1 MWAFHFH
8 GWGYHTGLGWIQ
20 HHRQNGKLRWRS
32 QRIDGTFLW
41 HRTKFFGCKIV
52 RKEFRTVMTSNS
64 IVRAHSFFRLIMDFN
79 QMSKYS
85 LFAFFA
91 WNMLSLSSAI
101 IALQF
106 QLVKYISFCSLRSA
120 WLTNEN
126 SSFIFSIF
134 KVGWWLKYIGN
145 GSFVLR
151 VDLDGHISFH
161 DLWTRHTGDQSI
173 WGIRRWTWPMRLVF
187 VVDWN
192 AANVCDFSIGHSI
205 SNWAVKLCKHH
216 VRARN
221 TEKGGSLHVTFEFAC
236 FNLPISISRLSTK
249 RSHFLWHFE
258 NSNKTVLEPI
268 WKKCCGIWMHSQ
280 LV

>member
-91 WNMLSLSSAI
+91 WNMLSLTSSI

-134 KVGWWLKYIGN
+134 KVGWCSNTLETALLC
-145 GSFVLR
+145 FV
-151 VDLDGHISFH
+151 
-161 DLWTRHTGDQSI
+161 SI
-173 WGIRRWTWPMRLVF
+173 WMVTFLSMICEPGTRVTNQFEVFEDELGQCDWYLLSIGMQRMYAIFLLDTQYPIELLSYVNITCARETLKKVVHCMLHSNSLVLICPFPFPGYQQSVLIFYDISKIQIRRFSSQFER
-187 VVDWN
+187 N
-192 AANVCDFSIGHSI
+192 AVEYGCIHS
-205 SNWAVKLCKHH
+205 
-216 VRARN
+216 
-221 TEKGGSLHVTFEFAC
+221 
-236 FNLPISISRLSTK
+236 
-249 RSHFLWHFE
+249 
-258 NSNKTVLEPI
+258 
-268 WKKCCGIWMHSQ
+268 
-280 LV
+280 